1 MTTAE
6 AKSSRTTADVSVGL
20 LGGALLT
27 VGIAALVWIDATEGT
42 LRAATI
48 PTTVVWFLVAAVGYL
63 VLLVLQRGGEDD
75 HVPWKLFLGLGLVLR
90 LVLLATE
97 PTLSDDIYRYI
108 WEGNLFAQGVS
119 PWGFPIDSPQGDP
132 FEIPARGLA
141 NNTTLASPY
150 LPVAQI
156 VFALTTFISLEPIVL
171 QIVMVGFDV
180 LAVTFMIR
188 LLSALGL
195 PKKRSLIYWLNPLVI
210 VEIAHGAHLDAI
222 IVGLTMLALWFMFD
236 LAKRNPWTT
245 YVGVTIFAAA
255 TLSRPLVALFV
266 PILFWLWNW
275 RQRILYGLLTVV
287 PVSIVGI
294 VSGFGLEEG
303 ATSGAF
309 GSAITFGRTFRFN
322 SGIFAWLARWIAR
335 RPEIFDRGYEESFDL
350 ARVILVPI
358 VGAALLAVFLR
369 ARRTG
374 SSLQTIRAFAV
385 PMTVYVLF
393 TTVLH
398 PWYILLGVMLLPF
411 LAPAAGES
419 RARWVQLAPWV
430 VLSTLLIFSYLTF
443 QDEAAHAERVWVRQL
458 IWIPTLALFAI
469 AGLTSRFGPS
479 RVPQEGKQVRNRPS
493 VAESR

>member
-1 MTTAE
+1 MTAPKVKGSPPAATLAI
-6 AKSSRTTADVSVGL
+6 GL
-20 LGGALLT
+20 IGSALLA
-27 VGIAALVWIDATEGT
+27 VGIGALVWVDATQGT
-42 LRAATI
+42 LRADAI
-48 PTTVVWFLVAAVGYL
+48 PMTVVWFLVAGLGYL
-63 VLLVLQRGGEDD
+63 VLLAFQRDGQDR
-75 HVPWKLFLGLGLVLR
+75 HIPWKWFLGLGLVLR

-132 FEIPARGLA
+132 FEIPARALA
-141 NNTTLASPY
+141 NNTSLASPY
-150 LPVAQI
+150 LPIAQI
-156 VFALTTFISLEPIVL
+156 VFALTTFISLDPIVL

-180 LAVTFMIR
+180 LAVTFMLR
-188 LLSALGL
+188 LLAALGL
-195 PKKRSLIYWLNPLVI
+195 PKKRALIYWLNPLVI

-222 IVGLTMLALWFMFD
+222 IVGLTMLALWLMFD
-236 LAKRNPWTT
+236 LAKRYPWAA
-245 YVGVTIFAAA
+245 YAGVTTLAAA

-275 RQRILYGLLTVV
+275 RQRILYGVLTVV
-287 PVSIVGI
+287 PVALVGI

-303 ATSGAF
+303 ATAGAF

-335 RPEIFDRGYEESFDL
+335 RPEFFDRGYEESFDL

-358 VGAALLAVFLR
+358 VGAALLAVFIR

-374 SSLQTIRAFAV
+374 GPLETIRAFAV
-385 PMTVYVLF
+385 PMTIYVLF

-398 PWYILLGVMLLPF
+398 PWYILLGLMLLPF
-411 LAPAAGES
+411 LAPGPGES
-419 RARWVQLAPWV
+419 KARWVQLAPWV
-430 VLSTLLIFSYLTF
+430 ALSTLLVLSYLTF

-458 IWIPTLALFAI
+458 IWIPTITLFAV
-469 AGLTSRFGPS
+469 AALTSRLGTTRFASS
-479 RVPQEGKQVRNRPS
+479 RLGRGS
-493 VAESR
+493 